1 MTGSVCC
8 CARAANGSIAAEPA
22 ITLMKSRRLI
32 VAPDTQGAAWPP
44 FAVQYK
50 KIINTD
56 WSIRNA
62 NTRSLSLHDV
72 RFSRHASGPWRN
84 SKRSGLIKKRLRL
97 RSGVKV
103 KKKSA
108 FYFEIYGSSFAAENK
123 GHWRWAI
130 FCGHEKKPVQVGSF
144 HGPLAA
150 ATEHAKAAVSRL
162 KERAKKGA
170 PLHIN

>member
-1 MTGSVCC
+1 VVQLKT
-8 CARAANGSIAAEPA
+8 
-22 ITLMKSRRLI
+22 SRLC
-32 VAPDTQGAAWPP
+32 
-44 FAVQYK
+44 
-50 KIINTD
+50 
-56 WSIRNA
+56 
-62 NTRSLSLHDV
+62 
-72 RFSRHASGPWRN
+72 
-84 SKRSGLIKKRLRL
+84 
-97 RSGVKV
+97 SGVKV
-103 KKKSA
+103 KKSG
-108 FYFEIYGSSFAAENK
+108 FHFELYGSSFAAENK